1 MVSGGGAEEP
11 GGETAAA
18 DIPLTFSAAFSSLG
32 VLQHVT
38 VKLLEGIIYCSLL
51 NSADTLGEPGA

>member
-1 MVSGGGAEEP
+1 MVSGGAEEP
-11 GGETAAA
+11 GGESTAA
-18 DIPLTFSAAFSSLG
+18 DILLTFSASCSSLG

-51 NSADTLGEPGA
+51 NSADTRGEPGA